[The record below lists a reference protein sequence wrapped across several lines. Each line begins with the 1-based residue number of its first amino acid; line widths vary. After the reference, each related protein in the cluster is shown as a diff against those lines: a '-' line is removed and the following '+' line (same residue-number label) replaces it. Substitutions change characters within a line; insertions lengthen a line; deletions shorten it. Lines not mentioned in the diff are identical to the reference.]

1 MYVRNHTSVQIVR
14 KLGQGDRML
23 GEGATL
29 VEVCKHLE
37 VVEQTYYRW
46 RNQYGGMKAD
56 DAKRLREL
64 EKENARLKRIVADQA
79 LDNAMLKELNRG
91 NF

>member
-1 MYVRNHTSVQIVR
+1 MKVRNHTSVQIVR
-14 KLGQGDRML
+14 KLGQRDRML

-46 RNQYGGMKAD
+46 RNQHGG
-56 DAKRLREL
+56 
-64 EKENARLKRIVADQA
+64 
-79 LDNAMLKELNRG
+79 
-91 NF
+91 

>member
-1 MYVRNHTSVQIVR
+1 MGEEDKMKVRNYTPELVVR
-14 KLGQGDRML
+14 KLREADRML
-23 GEGATL
+23 GEGSTL

-56 DAKRLREL
+56 DAKRPGSWR
-64 EKENARLKRIVADQA
+64 RRTP
-79 LDNAMLKELNRG
+79 G
-91 NF
+91 

>member
-23 GEGATL
+23 GEGSTL
-29 VEVCKHLE
+29 VEVSKHLE

-56 DAKRLREL
+56 DAKRPGSWR
-64 EKENARLKRIVADQA
+64 RRTP
-79 LDNAMLKELNRG
+79 G
-91 NF
+91 